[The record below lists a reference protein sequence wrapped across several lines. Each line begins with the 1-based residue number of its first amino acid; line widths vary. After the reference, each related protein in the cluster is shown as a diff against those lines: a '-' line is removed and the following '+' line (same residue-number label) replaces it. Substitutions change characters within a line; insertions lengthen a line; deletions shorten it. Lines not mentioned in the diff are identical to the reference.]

1 MMMGCTKYN
10 TGLLLQGDLWSSLPA
25 SGIAPM
31 NLQSRIRVLWWHRL
45 KKHSRTTAIDQIRL
59 WDIQAHKYR

>member
-25 SGIAPM
+25 SGT
-31 NLQSRIRVLWWHRL
+31 VLKNPPSHIGAL
-45 KKHSRTTAIDQIRL
+45 
-59 WDIQAHKYR
+59 